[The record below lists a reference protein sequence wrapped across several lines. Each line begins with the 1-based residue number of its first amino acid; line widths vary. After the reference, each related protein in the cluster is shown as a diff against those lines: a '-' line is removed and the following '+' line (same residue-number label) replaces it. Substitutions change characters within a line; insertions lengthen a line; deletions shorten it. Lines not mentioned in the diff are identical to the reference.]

1 MLDVQHWQSHEVTL
15 WMSWCWFPSSSSI
28 HLSLSLFLRLLISGL
43 PVLTELAQLI
53 LKLFFFITELFI
65 FLDKLFTLILN
76 FLREILVL
84 FLSFFQLSLV
94 DFVFVL
100 QLFPE
105 FLH

>member
-1 MLDVQHWQSHEVTL
+1 ME
-15 WMSWCWFPSSSSI
+15 
-28 HLSLSLFLRLLISGL
+28 
-43 PVLTELAQLI
+43 LTQLI

-65 FLDKLFTLILN
+65 FLDKLFILILN
-76 FLREILVL
+76 FLREILEP

-105 FLH
+105 VLH